1 MKNIIISILLVL
13 IGNTLWAQGDE
24 QEINVAGIK
33 FLDYGNN
40 LPEDLLT
47 VKSVVLLQIPPD
59 SKATSVRGDWRPMAE
74 EAHKTFQKA
83 GIDPVAYYYFEDAI
97 SGTEVSNA
105 FASELAARG
114 VKYLITLS
122 NVWIKIKGKDSERFV
137 IMITAFDGT
146 PELMTNGQAAWKT
159 QNKKLDN
166 ALNKLL
172 KETTKNRLKKEN
184 LLIADY
190 PELFRDFD
198 IISNRRSETYSN
210 SLNIEKAAFEGF
222 YVAEIP
228 DNRPGGIINNN
239 VAKEAERA
247 NADAIRNNKQFEAL
261 MGEYPYE
268 YSIVTEKPDEQAL
281 LNQGYQYVVYRLH
294 TAGASIRGILD
305 YEIEEGIS
313 DYITIKQSGGTTIL
327 RNLPVEAPV
336 YKFYIKHLR
345 TKDVYVG
352 TKWDADETWEEAL
365 KNFVF
370 NVKKEFKD

>member
-1 MKNIIISILLVL
+1 MKNLIISILLVFV
-13 IGNTLWAQGDE
+13 GNTLWAQGDE
-24 QEINVAGIK
+24 PDINVAGIK

-59 SKATSVRGDWRPMAE
+59 SKSTSVRGDWRPMAE

-83 GIDPVAYYYFEDAI
+83 GIDPVAYYYLEDAI
-97 SGTEVSNA
+97 SGTEVSKA
-105 FASELAARG
+105 FARDLVARG

-122 NVWIKIKGKDSERFV
+122 NVWIKIKNKDSERFV

-146 PELMTNGQAAWKT
+146 PELMTNGQVAWKT

-166 ALNKLL
+166 ALDKLL
-172 KETTKNRLKKEN
+172 KGTTKNRLKKEN

-198 IISNRRSETYSN
+198 IITNRRSETYSN
-210 SLNIEKAAFEGF
+210 SLNIEKAAVEGF
-222 YVAEIP
+222 YTADIP

-261 MGEYPYE
+261 MGQYPYE
-268 YSIVTEKPDEQAL
+268 YSIITETPDEQAL

-305 YEIEEGIS
+305 YEIEEGVS

-336 YKFYIKHLR
+336 YKLYIKHLR
-345 TKDVYVG
+345 TKDIYVG